1 MIPVLSNS
9 MWVRMVLRDKMR
21 IGYAYAMAIIF
32 TAMTN
37 QPVKTAVVGVGYL
50 GRHHV
55 EQLLQIPE
63 ANVVGI
69 YDIQP
74 EVAAD
79 IQRQYN
85 VSPIQELEEVFTCA
99 DAVSIVV
106 PTQKHYEVA
115 MQALEA
121 GCHVFI
127 EKPISQSLKEADT
140 LLRKAEEQDCL
151 IQVGHIERL
160 NPAARVLEQYALEPR
175 FIEGHRLAPF
185 SSRGT
190 DVPVVLDLMIHDI
203 DVVLHLIKSPVKE
216 IRANGV
222 NVITDSIDIATARL
236 EFENGAVANL
246 TASRISQKQMRKLR
260 IFQSHFYIG
269 VDFLQQLTEV
279 YRLVR
284 PDEADPNAELT
295 MPFEFNGRR
304 RLITYEKP
312 PIREDNALRLELS
325 NFIRSVAG
333 LEKPIVDGYAA
344 RQALEVAILIQEAIT
359 TNHPPSEQ
367 HTSGG

>member
-1 MIPVLSNS
+1 
-9 MWVRMVLRDKMR
+9 
-21 IGYAYAMAIIF
+21 MAISFIVM
-32 TAMTN
+32 AKRKI
-37 QPVKTAVVGVGYL
+37 KTAVIGVGYL

-63 ANVVGI
+63 AEVVGI
-69 YDIQP
+69 YDIRP
-74 EVAAD
+74 E
-79 IQRQYN
+79 IMEELQRQHG
-85 VSPIQELEEVFTCA
+85 VHTFLGLEEVFA
-99 DAVSIVV
+99 SAEAVSIVV
-106 PTQKHYEVA
+106 PTQDHFEVA
-115 MQALEA
+115 SKALEA
-121 GCHVFI
+121 GCHIFI
-127 EKPISQSLKEADT
+127 EKPISQSIEEADA
-140 LLRKAEEQDCL
+140 LLQRAEDHDCVL
-151 IQVGHIERL
+151 QVGHIERL
-160 NPAARVLEQYALEPR
+160 NPAARALEKYALDPR

-203 DVVLHLIKSPVKE
+203 DVVLHLVKSPVRE

-279 YRLVR
+279 YRLVQ
-284 PDEADPNAELT
+284 PDEVAPDAELT

-312 PIREDNALRLELS
+312 PILEENALRLELS

-333 LEKPIVDGYAA
+333 LEKPIVDGKAA
-344 RQALEVAILIQEAIT
+344 REALDLAIRIQEAIAAGQS
-359 TNHPPSEQ
+359 PADRRKPGE
-367 HTSGG
+367 